1 MVEAS
6 VRFLL
11 HPGRVARPR
20 ATDTACARARQK
32 EPCQTSP
39 LSEKCV
45 QHKRE
50 RDREGDISI
59 SNLST
64 ALSKLREA
72 VKVKKDRYGID
83 RTEDAVVE
91 WMTTARN
98 TDLFPFRV
106 RRMTTSTAS
115 TATVAKSR

>member
-45 QHKRE
+45 QHKRERE

-106 RRMTTSTAS
+106 RRMTTSTA
-115 TATVAKSR
+115 TVAKSR